1 MHPLIRFFTS
11 LRLTVVLLAL
21 SIVLV
26 FFGTLDQVHYG
37 IWKTQEMYFQSWFV
51 VWHYPPQWL
60 YSEFLGWLAIPMPA
74 GYTLGS
80 LLLINLVCAHVYR
93 FKLSWKKSGILLVHV
108 GLVLLLVGELLIHL
122 FAEESQMPIDV
133 GSSTNYSYQF
143 HENELVLIDRS
154 PDDYDTVHSV
164 PIQRLKRPHWIEIPQ
179 AQLSVRAIAYYPNAE
194 VGQLRQGATHRGSPA
209 NRGLATRMNMVANP
223 IPEVFAENEINTATA
238 FIEVHDGEE
247 SLGIWLVS
255 NVLDE
260 RFPAQIVETGDGR
273 QFELALRFR
282 RIYHPFRME
291 LLEFSHDRYPGTDI
305 PHNFSSQVRI
315 HHNDPARSRSALIY
329 MNHPLRY
336 EGLTFYQA
344 SFANQDQTSI
354 LQVVRNPSWTL
365 PYISVL
371 LMTLGLFVQFGI
383 HFAKFIGKRGKRGA
397 A

>member
-1 MHPLIRFFTS
+1 MHPIIAFFTS
-11 LRLTVVLLAL
+11 LRLTVWLLAL
-21 SIVLV
+21 SIILV

-60 YSEFLGWLAIPMPA
+60 YADRLGWLLIPMPA
-74 GYTLGS
+74 GYTLGA
-80 LLLINLVCAHVYR
+80 LLLVNLIAAHVYR

-108 GLVLLLVGELLIHL
+108 GLVLLLVGELLTHL
-122 FAEESQMPIDV
+122 VSEESQMPIDV
-133 GSSTNYSYQF
+133 GSSTHYSYQF

-154 PDDYDTVHSV
+154 PADYDTVHSV
-164 PIQRLKRPHWIEIPQ
+164 PVQRLRRPNWIEIPTTG
-179 AQLSVRAIAYYPNAE
+179 LSVRAIQYFPNAE
-194 VGQLRQGATHRGSPA
+194 VGQLREGGTHRGSIA

-223 IPEVFAENEINTATA
+223 APEVYAENEINTATA
-238 FIEVHDGEE
+238 FVEVHDGNE

-260 RFPAQIVETGDGR
+260 RFPAQIVDTPDGR
-273 QFELALRFR
+273 SFELALRFR

-291 LLEFSHDRYPGTDI
+291 LLEFSHDRYPGTEI

-315 HHNDPARSRSALIY
+315 HHNDPARDRSALIF
-329 MNHPLRY
+329 MNNPLRY

-371 LMTLGLFVQFGI
+371 MMTLGLLVQFGI
-383 HFAKFIGKRGKRGA
+383 HFKKFLSKKTKGGA